1 MPVRG
6 GAGLLAA
13 LLETG
18 QITPYSFFDD
28 GSYEAGVAKAYTVNA
43 LAGNTDIEVAHYAAG
58 TLSFT
63 APGTIADAANGL
75 AGWAVNDRM
84 VIKGSG
90 SNDGEVTV
98 TGIGGAPANLTIS
111 AAVNELAG
119 AMTSLYKVAAHSNN
133 VVTDTNTGLM
143 WSRNTSTGEAVG
155 PMSNGLLNWYNVATD
170 CAIYAGVNTVSV
182 IMPGNIFR
190 VIGGAALTQFH
201 IGDCIMAAG
210 FVNGVNNLPNAY
222 VVSATP
228 NGADLDIVVD
238 PGNQVLIAEG
248 AVGDWI
254 YLNCQSIF
262 NYAAGARLGS
272 VGTYTDWR
280 VPNRVEIMGLVGMEA
295 GAVLP
300 DVLAF
305 PGWPAAPIWQ
315 STTCPGQILAAWR
328 IDLAAGINQG
338 QALRIAKAANGIT
351 ALVRLGT

>member
-18 QITPYSFFDD
+18 QITAYSFFDD

-43 LAGNTDIEVAHYAAG
+43 LAGNTDIEVAHYAAA

-84 VIKGSG
+84 VIKGSA

-119 AMTSLYKVAAHSNN
+119 AMISLYKVAAHSNN
-133 VVTDTNTGLM
+133 VVTDTNTGRM

-155 PMSNGLLNWYNVATD
+155 LTSNGLLNWYDVATD
-170 CAIYAGVNTVSV
+170 CAIYAGANTISD
-182 IMPGNIFR
+182 IMPDSIFR

-201 IGDCIMAAG
+201 EGDCIMAAG

-228 NGADLDIVVD
+228 NGADLDVVVD
-238 PGNQVLIAEG
+238 PGPETLIAEG
-248 AVGDWI
+248 AVGDAL
-254 YLNCQSIF
+254 YLNTRSCF
-262 NYAAGARLGS
+262 NYAAGARLAALS
-272 VGTYTDWR
+272 NLTDWR
-280 VPNRVEIMGLVGMEA
+280 IPNIKEVLSLMDEEA
-295 GAVLP
+295 PTGFP
-300 DVLAF
+300 DVIAF
-305 PGWPAAPIWQ
+305 PAWANYIDG
-315 STTCPGQILAAWR
+315 STSQPSNTGQRLLGAFN
-328 IDLAAGINQG
+328 LGT
-338 QALRIAKAANGIT
+338 IANTNKATNNLCVT
-351 ALVRLGT
+351 ALVRLGI

>member
-18 QITPYSFFDD
+18 QRTAYSFFGD
-28 GSYEAGVAKAYTVNA
+28 GSYEAGVGKAYTVNA
-43 LAGNTDIEVAHYAAG
+43 LAGNSDIEVAHYAAA

-84 VIKGSG
+84 VIKGSA

-119 AMTSLYKVAAHSNN
+119 AMISLYKVAAHSNN

-143 WSRNTSTGEAVG
+143 LSRNTSTGEAVG
-155 PMSNGLLNWYNVATD
+155 PTSNGLLNWYDVATRF
-170 CAIYAGVNTVSV
+170 AIYAGANTISV
-182 IMPGNIFR
+182 IMPDSIFR

-201 IGDCIMAAG
+201 VGDCIMAAG

-228 NGADLDIVVD
+228 NGPDLDIVID
-238 PGNQVLIAEG
+238 PGPETLIAEG
-248 AVGDWI
+248 AVGDTL
-254 YLNCQSIF
+254 YLNCQSIY
-262 NYAAGARLGS
+262 NYAAGARLGGGLS
-272 VGTYTDWR
+272 GYTDWR
-280 VPNRVEIMGLVGMEA
+280 PPNATELWSITDNEA
-295 GAVLP
+295 PNGLP
-300 DVLAF
+300 DAIAF
-305 PGWPAAPIWQ
+305 PGWPAGGWS
-315 STTCPGQILAAWR
+315 STTQSSNTAA
-328 IDLAAGINQG
+328 
-338 QALRIAKAANGIT
+338 ALRPLHSTSNMPGAVKTGVSYAI
-351 ALVRLGT
+351 LVRLGI